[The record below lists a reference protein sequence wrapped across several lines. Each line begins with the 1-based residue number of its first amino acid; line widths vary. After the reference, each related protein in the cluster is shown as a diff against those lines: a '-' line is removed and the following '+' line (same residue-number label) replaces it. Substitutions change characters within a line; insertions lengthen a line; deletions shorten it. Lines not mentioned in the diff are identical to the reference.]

1 MKNNKV
7 KINPWESAKKKLIIA
22 AEELGMD
29 PNTLNYLNK
38 VERILIVSIPI
49 IKDDGSLEIYEGFRC
64 HHSTLRGPAK
74 GGIRYFPDVTIDE
87 IKALAFLMTC
97 KTALL
102 NLPLGGSKGGVRV
115 DPNDLSKKEL
125 ERLTRRYTAEI
136 INIIGPNLDI
146 PAPDMGTDE
155 QIMAWIFD
163 TYSMQKGR
171 PVPSVCT
178 GKPSEVGGTVGR
190 TEAVGTG
197 MYYVLEELCNK
208 KNLNIKSMKV
218 AIQGFGKVGKEIG
231 KKLYESGCK
240 IIAVSDTK
248 GGIYDENGIDIE
260 KLIEFKNNG
269 NPVKDFSA
277 ENGKIITNKEL
288 LSLDC
293 DILSPCA
300 TENQLYSGNA
310 DNVRAK
316 IVLEGANSPT
326 TSKADE
332 IFEEKGII
340 VIPDILAN
348 SGGVCISYFEYI
360 QDIQSYSWD
369 LERVNREMKIVLL
382 RAFEKV
388 YELSKEKDVSLRT
401 AAYMIAG
408 DRLAKAHEWRD
419 LFP

>member
-1 MKNNKV
+1 LKNNKV

-38 VERILIVSIPI
+38 VERILVVSIPI

-74 GGIRYFPDVTIDE
+74 GGIRYSPDVTIDE

-155 QIMAWIFD
+155 QVMAWIFD

-178 GKPSEVGGTVGR
+178 GKPSELGGSVGR

-197 MYYVLEELCNK
+197 MFYVLEELCNK

-248 GGIYDENGIDIE
+248 GGIYDENGINIE
-260 KLIEFKNNG
+260 KLIEFKNAG
-269 NPVKDFSA
+269 NSVKEFSSD
-277 ENGKIITNKEL
+277 NGKIITNKEL

-310 DNVRAK
+310 NNVRAK

-332 IFEEKGII
+332 VFEKKGII

-382 RAFEKV
+382 RAFENV
-388 YELSKEKDVSLRT
+388 YELSKERNVSLRT